1 MKIFNYFLMTT
12 LPFLTIYTFVVKENN
27 YIKVGISILFLL
39 IILNLYFYKRI
50 VTYFRKSYLEIINL
64 SLYTTSIGL
73 LVFSNKDFNKF
84 LIKCKILF
92 NNFSFNNI
100 YYYAIM
106 VSTVFLTVLIL
117 INLFK
122 DFNKIKQNKNQQDE
136 ITLLSFREK
145 EKKKLKEI
153 IEDNKITSILIEA
166 EMGNGKTT
174 LINSLIKD
182 FENNEGCEII
192 YFKLPLVKSY
202 EELEKNLLLELQKI
216 LVKYDL
222 NNKFINNLLNDVS
235 TLKLGC
241 IEINL
246 GKKESIW
253 NTLQELQRTL
263 MKINKKI
270 LIILDDIER
279 EENLEKIYK
288 SILFLGE
295 LSEYFKN
302 TNVTI
307 LLLSQYDYLE
317 LAFIKALENKK
328 TNSNSPKNSVYL
340 DKYYK
345 YRFRLNEPTIYDLND
360 SDLRLIIENIFKS
373 VSSYG
378 EKSSDENKNKFIAS
392 IVENLRNFFD
402 IKNLNFHRSKTKKEI
417 FPKDFQNKIYNIIRT
432 LNLKMNIRL
441 LEKSLQEILYLYP
454 YYEETYIIYSIYIFM
469 ILKKNFIKDIE
480 IRFHNSLDKD
490 IQNAINLKNTME
502 FIEKNL
508 LIHYVD
514 SSLKFYSKIDVYS
527 KLSQEIKSIIDTY
540 NKGDVIVEEINI
552 TTSKIKEIILG
563 TKNYENDFSLY
574 VYNDYIYNL
583 IKGDCLKLN
592 NALENDLIINKTELI
607 RCINSIE
614 TTLTFSKISLEKIK
628 NIILKNE
635 LEEKSGEC
643 EEDIT
648 YSYYDE
654 YKDIL
659 KEEHKEYCKNLKE
672 EGDKFISKIN

>member
-1 MKIFNYFLMTT
+1 MIKKIRQFL
-12 LPFLTIYTFVVKENN
+12 
-27 YIKVGISILFLL
+27 YIKRNEVLL
-39 IILNLYFYKRI
+39 N
-50 VTYFRKSYLEIINL
+50 
-64 SLYTTSIGL
+64 
-73 LVFSNKDFNKF
+73 
-84 LIKCKILF
+84 
-92 NNFSFNNI
+92 
-100 YYYAIM
+100 
-106 VSTVFLTVLIL
+106 
-117 INLFK
+117 
-122 DFNKIKQNKNQQDE
+122 
-136 ITLLSFREK
+136 
-145 EKKKLKEI
+145 KLKEERWNIKTTKETIEKI
-153 IEDNKITSILIEA
+153 IQGYSISRYGDGEFDIAFRKKELYFQEYDSELSKYLREILNSNLEKLLVAIPRTLIE
-166 EMGNGKTT
+166 
-174 LINSLIKD
+174 IKNLK
-182 FENNEGCEII
+182 ENEK
-192 YFKLPLVKSY
+192 YFWSRYYLKQK
-202 EELEKNLLLELQKI
+202 EKLEKNISKDKVYFDSMI
-216 LVKYDL
+216 SRFYMPY
-222 NNKFINNLLNDVS
+222 INPEEN
-235 TLKLGC
+235 
-241 IEINL
+241 I
-246 GKKESIW
+246 ESIDK
-253 NTLQELQRTL
+253 LI
-263 MKINKKI
+263 KYFSNKKI

-583 IKGDCLKLN
+583 IKGDCLML
-592 NALENDLIINKTELI
+592 
-607 RCINSIE
+607 
-614 TTLTFSKISLEKIK
+614 
-628 NIILKNE
+628 
-635 LEEKSGEC
+635 
-643 EEDIT
+643 
-648 YSYYDE
+648 
-654 YKDIL
+654 
-659 KEEHKEYCKNLKE
+659 
-672 EGDKFISKIN
+672 